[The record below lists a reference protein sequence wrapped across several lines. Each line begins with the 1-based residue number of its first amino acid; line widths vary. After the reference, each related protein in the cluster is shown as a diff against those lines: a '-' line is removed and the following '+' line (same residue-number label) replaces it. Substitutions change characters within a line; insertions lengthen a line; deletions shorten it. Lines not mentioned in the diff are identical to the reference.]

1 MFKLEEG
8 WLTVAL
14 LCAMVTVSGSGVA
27 AAGWTETLQAVW
39 LCAVIGVFAGLALA
53 KSRFAG
59 PVVLLFAVVYGLF
72 VVGFFI
78 GLDLEGNWNRRSLEL
93 VIRLN
98 NFIYKALFGGTSRDY
113 LPFPVSVSL
122 IYWFIGV
129 LSAYSVFKRGTVWP
143 AVIPAGVGLL
153 INAYYYLGPVRLDL
167 YLAIYVLLALMFV
180 ARMNLLDR
188 EREWQTARVL
198 YSTDLRLDFLRAG
211 LAAALAGVLIAWA
224 APSLAA
230 SPQAASTWRQMTG
243 SLSVVREGWM
253 RMFAAIRGYGQAYS
267 DFYGDMLT
275 LSGPARL
282 STTPIMDVTVSAV
295 ANADEA
301 LPTGAITGEI
311 QRYYWRAA
319 AYANYQDGR
328 WEAGEVEYKEFD
340 PNRTRLQHPAYLQRR
355 QVVVAF
361 TMHVPAS
368 SRMYVPQQIQ
378 WMDRPAT
385 LELAFDPSGSHD
397 IAGVRS
403 QQVVRRGEAYQVV
416 ANLSIAD
423 QASLNT
429 AGTDY
434 PQWVRDSYL
443 QLPPDITA
451 RTRALARQIV
461 DEAGAETPFE
471 QAQAVTD
478 WLRANIVYDQGIDAP
493 PQDVEPVDYLLFN
506 TRRGY
511 CNYYA
516 SAEVILLRSLG
527 IPARMAAGMAQ
538 GTLDPRTNV
547 YHVLEQN
554 AHAWPEVYF
563 PRYGWIEFEPTV
575 SEAPIVRPE
584 RLVTPEDTGDETPN
598 ELDDGQTPLDR
609 DNSQP
614 EIPADDS
621 GPAPVTLQTLLAR
634 IPWTAVLGGLAVL
647 VAVLV
652 MAVVFSFRVGMVGL
666 ESMGRVGRAVL
677 RARGQALPAGVA
689 LVYLQLERVADWLG
703 LSSGT
708 ATTPNERAE
717 ALGAFAP
724 NARPGVEAI
733 TAQYV
738 TEKYSPRAA
747 DLGVAQTAWQGIRF
761 KLWHDAVQSWL
772 LTLLE
777 DGEDDADPLDLK
789 PQYPA

>member
-27 AAGWTETLQAVW
+27 AAGWTESLEAVW
-39 LCAVIGVFAGLALA
+39 LCAVVGVFAGLALA
-53 KSRFAG
+53 KSRFSG
-59 PVVLLFAVVYGLF
+59 PVVLLFALVYGLF
-72 VVGFFI
+72 VIGFFI
-78 GLDLEGNWNRRSLEL
+78 GLDLDGNWNRRSLEL

-167 YLAIYVLLALMFV
+167 YLAVYVLLALMFV

-211 LAAALAGVLIAWA
+211 MAAALAGVLIGWA

-230 SPQAASTWRQMTG
+230 SPQAATTWRQMTG
-243 SLSVVREGWM
+243 SLSVVRESWM

-275 LSGPARL
+275 LSGPSRL
-282 STTPIMDVTVSAV
+282 STEPIMDVSVSLIS
-295 ANADEA
+295 NPDEA
-301 LPTGAITGEI
+301 LPIDIASGEI
-311 QRYYWRAA
+311 QRWYWRAVTFA
-319 AYANYQDGR
+319 DYQDGR

-340 PNRTRLQHPAYLQRR
+340 PNRTRLQQPAYLLRR
-355 QVVVAF
+355 SVNVAF

-368 SRMYVPQQIQ
+368 SRMYVAQQVQ
-378 WMDRPAT
+378 WTDRPAT
-385 LELAFDPSGSHD
+385 LELAFDPAGSHD
-397 IAGVRS
+397 ISGVRA

-416 ANLSIAD
+416 ASVSIAD
-423 QASLNT
+423 LTSLNA
-429 AGTDY
+429 AGDDY
-434 PQWVRDSYL
+434 PAWVRENYL
-443 QLPPDITA
+443 QLPPDITP
-451 RTRALARQIV
+451 RTIELARQIV
-461 DEAGAETPFE
+461 AEAGAETPYE
-471 QAQAVTD
+471 KTEAITN

-493 PQDVEPVDYLLFN
+493 PQDVEPVDYLLFES
-506 TRRGY
+506 RRGY

-527 IPARMAAGMAQ
+527 IPARMAAGMSQ
-538 GTLDPRTNV
+538 GTLDARTNV

-575 SEAPIVRPE
+575 SEAPIIRPE
-584 RLVTPEDTGDETPN
+584 RVAAADNTQDQLTPEEEDSES
-598 ELDDGQTPLDR
+598 LLDR
-609 DNSQP
+609 ENRQP
-614 EIPADDS
+614 DIPADDS
-621 GPAPVTLQTLLAR
+621 GPTPLTLQSVLDR
-634 IPWTAVLGGLAVL
+634 IPWAAVAGTAFVLLLVL
-647 VAVLV
+647 VAV
-652 MAVVFSFRVGMVGL
+652 AIFSIRIGFVGL
-666 ESMGRVGRAVL
+666 ESMGRAGHWVMRT
-677 RARGQALPAGVA
+677 RGLALPAGVA
-689 LVYLQLERVADWLG
+689 LVYLQLERVANWLG
-703 LSSGT
+703 LGAGQ

-717 ALGAFAP
+717 ALSSFAP
-724 NARPGVEAI
+724 NARPGVESI
-733 TAQYV
+733 TEQYV
-738 TEKYSPRAA
+738 TEKYSPRTA
-747 DLGVAQTAWQGIRF
+747 DVALAQNAWQGIRL
-761 KLWHDAVQSWL
+761 KLWHDAVQAWL
-772 LTLLE
+772 LDLF
-777 DGEDDADPLDLK
+777 EDDEDEDPLGLK
-789 PQYPA
+789 

>member
-27 AAGWTETLQAVW
+27 AAGWTDSLQAVW
-39 LCAVIGVFAGLALA
+39 LCGVVGVFAGLALA
-53 KSRFAG
+53 RSRFSG
-59 PVVLLFAVVYGLF
+59 PVVLLFALVYGLF

-78 GLDLEGNWNRRSLEL
+78 GTDLDGNWNRRSLEL

-98 NFIYKALFGGTSRDY
+98 NFIYKALFGGTSRDS

-167 YLAIYVLLALMFV
+167 YLAVYVLLALMFV

-211 LAAALAGVLIAWA
+211 LAVALAGVLIAWA

-275 LSGPARL
+275 LSGPSRL
-282 STTPIMDVTVSAV
+282 STEPIMDVSVSLITDE
-295 ANADEA
+295 NEA
-301 LPTGAITGEI
+301 LETDVITGQI

-319 AYANYQDGR
+319 TFANYRDGG
-328 WEAGEVEYKEFD
+328 WQSGEVEYKEFD
-340 PNRTRLQHPAYLQRR
+340 PNRTRLQQPAYLLRR
-355 QVVVAF
+355 QVAVAF

-368 SRMYVPQQIQ
+368 SRMYVAQQVQ
-378 WMDRPAT
+378 WMNRPST
-385 LELAFDPSGSHD
+385 LELAFDPAGSHD
-397 IAGVRS
+397 IAGVRA

-416 ANLSIAD
+416 ASLSVAD
-423 QASLNT
+423 QVSLNE
-429 AGTDY
+429 AGSDY
-434 PQWVRDSYL
+434 PAWVRENYL
-443 QLPPDITA
+443 QLPDDITP
-451 RTRALARQIV
+451 RTHELARQIV
-461 DEAGAETPFE
+461 EEAGAETPY
-471 QAQAVTD
+471 QMAQAITD

-493 PQDVEPVDYLLFN
+493 PQDVEPVDYLLF
-506 TRRGY
+506 TSRRGY

-516 SAEVILLRSLG
+516 TAEVILLRSLG

-538 GTLDPRTNV
+538 GTLDARTNI

-575 SEAPIVRPE
+575 SEAPILRPE
-584 RLVTPEDTGDETPN
+584 RVAATDPSRDQIDSEPEDFESL
-598 ELDDGQTPLDR
+598 LDQEDR
-609 DNSQP
+609 LP
-614 EIPADDS
+614 EIPSDDVGGTGFS
-621 GPAPVTLQTLLAR
+621 LGALLDR
-634 IPWTAVLGGLAVL
+634 IPWTAIAGLLAVL
-647 VAVLV
+647 LVVLV
-652 MAVVFSFRVGMVGL
+652 VVAVFSFRIGLVGL
-666 ESMGRVGRAVL
+666 ESMGRAGRWVM
-677 RARGQALPAGVA
+677 RTRGLVLPAGVA
-689 LVYLQLERVADWLG
+689 LVYLQLERVSDWLG
-703 LSSGT
+703 LGAGR
-708 ATTPNERAE
+708 ATTPNERAA
-717 ALGAFAP
+717 ALGGFAP
-724 NARPGVEAI
+724 NARPSVDSI
-733 TAQYV
+733 TEQYV
-738 TEKYSPRAA
+738 TEKYSPRSA
-747 DLGVAQTAWQGIRF
+747 DVAVAQTAWQGIRF
-761 KLWHDAVQSWL
+761 SLWHDAVRSWL
-772 LTLLE
+772 LGLF
-777 DGEDDADPLDLK
+777 EDDDDPDPLGLL
-789 PQYPA
+789 

>member
-14 LCAMVTVSGSGVA
+14 LVAMVTVSGSGVA
-27 AAGWTETLQAVW
+27 AAGWTESLEAVW
-39 LCAVIGVFAGLALA
+39 LCAVIGVFAGLALG
-53 KSRFAG
+53 KSRFNG
-59 PVVLLFAVVYGLF
+59 PVVMLFALVYGLF

-98 NFIYKALFGGTSRDY
+98 NFLYKAIFGGTSRDF

-167 YLAIYVLLALMFV
+167 YLAVYVLLALMFV

-211 LAAALAGVLIAWA
+211 MAVALAGVLIAWA

-282 STTPIMDVTVSAV
+282 STEPIMDVSVSLI
-295 ANADEA
+295 ANPDEA
-301 LPTGAITGEI
+301 LQTDALTGQI
-311 QRYYWRAA
+311 QRYYWRAVT
-319 AYANYQDGR
+319 YAHYQDGR
-328 WEAGEVEYKEFD
+328 WQSGEVEYKEFD
-340 PNRTRLQHPAYLQRR
+340 PQRTRLQQPAYLQRR
-355 QVVVAF
+355 NVNVAF

-368 SRMYVPQQIQ
+368 SRMYVAQQVM
-378 WMDRPAT
+378 WMDRAST
-385 LELAFDPSGSHD
+385 LELAFDPVGSHD
-397 IAGVRS
+397 ISSVRA
-403 QQVVRRGEAYQVV
+403 QNVIRRGEAYQVV
-416 ANLSIAD
+416 ASVSIAD

-434 PQWVRDSYL
+434 PQWVRDNYL
-443 QLPPDITA
+443 QLPEDITP
-451 RTRALARQIV
+451 RTRALAQQIV
-461 DEAGAETPFE
+461 EEAGAETPFE
-471 QAQAVTD
+471 QAEAITN

-493 PQDVEPVDYLLFN
+493 PQDVEPVDYLLF
-506 TRRGY
+506 TSRRGY

-516 SAEVILLRSLG
+516 SAEVVLLRSLG

-538 GTLDPRTNV
+538 GTLDPVTNV

-584 RLVTPEDTGDETPN
+584 RLAVPEDTGEDFNDEP
-598 ELDDGQTPLDR
+598 DDAESLLDR
-609 DNSQP
+609 DNPQP

-621 GPAPVTLQTLLAR
+621 GSAPLTLQSVLSR
-634 IPWTAVLGGLAVL
+634 IPWAAVGGVL
-647 VAVLV
+647 VGLLV
-652 MAVVFSFRVGMVGL
+652 ILLFAALFSVRIGMVGL
-666 ESMGRVGRAVL
+666 ESMGRVGRAVM
-677 RARGQALPAGVA
+677 RARGQVLPAGVA
-689 LVYLQLERVADWLG
+689 LVYMQLERVANWLG
-703 LSSGT
+703 LAAGAS
-708 ATTPNERAE
+708 TTPHERAA
-717 ALGAFAP
+717 ALGGFAP
-724 NARPGVEAI
+724 AARPGVETI
-733 TAQYV
+733 TDQYV
-738 TEKYSPRAA
+738 TEQYSPRAA
-747 DLGVAQTAWQGIRF
+747 DPGAAQSAWQGIRL
-761 KLWHDAVQSWL
+761 KLWHDAIRAWL
-772 LTLLE
+772 LAHLE
-777 DGEDDADPLDLK
+777 EDDEDNDPLGLK
-789 PQYPA
+789 PQ

>member
-27 AAGWTETLQAVW
+27 AAGWTESLQAVW
-39 LCAVIGVFAGLALA
+39 LCAVVGVCAGLALA
-53 KSRFAG
+53 RSRFNG
-59 PVVLLFAVVYGLF
+59 PVVLLFALVYGLF

-78 GLDLEGNWNRRSLEL
+78 GLDLEGDWHRRSLEL

-98 NFIYKALFGGTSRDY
+98 NFIYKAIYGGTSRDF

-167 YLAIYVLLALMFV
+167 YLAVYVLLALMFV

-243 SLSVVREGWM
+243 SLSVIRESWM

-282 STTPIMDVTVSAV
+282 STEPIMDVTVSLI
-295 ANADEA
+295 ANPDEA
-301 LPTGAITGEI
+301 LETGIITGQI
-311 QRYYWRAA
+311 QRFYWRAVT
-319 AYANYQDGR
+319 YANYGDGR
-328 WEAGEVEYKEFD
+328 WEPGEVEYKEFD
-340 PNRTRLQHPAYLQRR
+340 PNRTHLQQPAYLQRR
-355 QVVVAF
+355 QVSVAF

-368 SRMYVPQQIQ
+368 SRLYVAQQML
-378 WMDRPAT
+378 WMDRPST
-385 LELAFDPSGSHD
+385 LELAFDPVGSHD
-397 IAGVRS
+397 VSSARA
-403 QQVVRRGEAYQVV
+403 QQVVRRGETYQVIS
-416 ANLSIAD
+416 SISVAD
-423 QASLNT
+423 QISLNE
-429 AGTDY
+429 AGKDY

-443 QLPPDITA
+443 QLPSSVTP
-451 RTRALARQIV
+451 RTRELAQQIV
-461 DEAGAETPFE
+461 DDAGAETPFE
-471 QAQAVTD
+471 QAEAITD
-478 WLRANIVYDQGIDAP
+478 WLRANIVYDQQIDAP
-493 PQDVEPVDYLLFN
+493 PPDEEPVDYLLF
-506 TRRGY
+506 TSRRGY

-516 SAEVILLRSLG
+516 SAEVVLLRSLG
-527 IPARMAAGMAQ
+527 IPARMAAGMSQ
-538 GTLDPRTNV
+538 GQLDPRSNV

-563 PRYGWIEFEPTV
+563 PRYGWVEFEPTA

-584 RLVTPEDTGDETPN
+584 RVAAEDTSNQDVSNDPEDTES
-598 ELDDGQTPLDR
+598 LIDR
-609 DNSQP
+609 ENRQP
-614 EIPADDS
+614 EIPPDDS
-621 GPAPVTLQTLLAR
+621 GSTAITWQVILRR
-634 IPWTAVLGGLAVL
+634 IPWTGILVTLAALAVAVV
-647 VAVLV
+647 VA
-652 MAVVFSFRVGMVGL
+652 AVFSFRVGMVGL
-666 ESMGRVGRAVL
+666 ESMGRAGRAVL
-677 RARGQALPAGVA
+677 RARGMALPAGVA
-689 LVYLQLERVADWLG
+689 LVYLQLERVAEWLG
-703 LSSGT
+703 LTSGP
-708 ATTPNERAE
+708 ATTPNERAQ
-717 ALGAFAP
+717 ALGDFAP
-724 NARPGVEAI
+724 SARPGVETI

-738 TEKYSPRAA
+738 TEKYSPHGADVTAA
-747 DLGVAQTAWQGIRF
+747 ETAWHGVRF
-761 KLWHDAVQSWL
+761 KLWHDAIQSWL
-772 LTLLE
+772 LALLE
-777 DGEDDADPLDLK
+777 DGEDEDPLGLSK
-789 PQYPA
+789 